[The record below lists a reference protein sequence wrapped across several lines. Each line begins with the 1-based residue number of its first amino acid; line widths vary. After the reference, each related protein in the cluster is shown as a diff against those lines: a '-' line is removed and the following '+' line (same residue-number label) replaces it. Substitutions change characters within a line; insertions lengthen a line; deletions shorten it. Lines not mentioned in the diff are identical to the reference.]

1 MGGGGGHPQVVIS
14 KAKLL
19 EESAMRAGGNQQLC
33 TQRSLS
39 RVGERSKR
47 EEEEKEWDAELRAM
61 EGREKK
67 RQLEL
72 LRMHMGEGG

>member
-1 MGGGGGHPQVVIS
+1 M
-14 KAKLL
+14 
-19 EESAMRAGGNQQLC
+19 C
-33 TQRSLS
+33 TQRSTS

-47 EEEEKEWDAELRAM
+47 EEEENEWDAELRAM

-72 LRMHMGEGG
+72 LRMHRGEGG